1 MSKTHRAVTRALGLA
16 ALSGLS
22 LAVAPAATA
31 ATAATQASDS
41 PHGMA
46 AGEVTEGL
54 TAMPLYPLAGGPLD
68 LLSNNVRI
76 PVGGTE
82 VSTFPVTAPFRHG
95 LPLRDVPVLG
105 SLLP

>member
-22 LAVAPAATA
+22 LAAAPAAMAGTA
-31 ATAATQASDS
+31 ATTQ
-41 PHGMA
+41 GMS
-46 AGEVTEGL
+46 AGDVTEGL